1 MSHHGGVILR
11 HELTDQ
17 VRELLAPL
25 IPGAATGRPRV
36 EDRQVVDGVVH
47 RIRTGVSLCD
57 LPGRHG

>member
-1 MSHHGGVILR
+1 M
-11 HELTDQ
+11 
-17 VRELLAPL
+17 RELLAPL